1 MNIIYGGFFMKNVD
15 LNADIRNSS
24 RSKQS
29 RKLKRENKIP
39 AILYEKNSPGRMLK
53 LDEREVNN
61 LISKHGENIVVM
73 IHMMGEEVPAVIKEI
88 QRDPSNNR
96 LVHIDFQPVSI
107 HEVIHAEV
115 PILVVNGERVSKSGW
130 VINKQLGKIEVEGE
144 VEKIPASIIV
154 DATKI
159 KKGGVF
165 RVSDI
170 EVSEELS
177 VINAGDEVILS
188 ILQSKSEP
196 IDLVF
201 DREEPEL
208 VTREK
213 EDKIKEKQE

>member
-1 MNIIYGGFFMKNVD
+1 
-15 LNADIRNSS
+15 
-24 RSKQS
+24 
-29 RKLKRENKIP
+29 
-39 AILYEKNSPGRMLK
+39 MLK
-53 LDEREVNN
+53 LDESEVNN

>member
-1 MNIIYGGFFMKNVD
+1 MKNVD

>member
-1 MNIIYGGFFMKNVD
+1 MKNVNLD
-15 LNADIRNSS
+15 ADIRNRSG
-24 RSKQS
+24 SKQS
-29 RKLKRENKIP
+29 RKLRRENKIP
-39 AILYEKNSPGRMLK
+39 AILYEKDSPGRMLK

-73 IHMMGEEVPAVIKEI
+73 IHMAGEEVPAIIKEI
-88 QRDPSNNR
+88 QRDPANNR
-96 LVHIDFQPVSI
+96 LIHIDFQPVSI
-107 HEVIHAEV
+107 HEVVHAEV

-177 VINAGDEVILS
+177 VINSGDEVVLS
-188 ILQSKSEP
+188 ILQAKNEP

-213 EDKIKEKQE
+213 ADKAKEKQE